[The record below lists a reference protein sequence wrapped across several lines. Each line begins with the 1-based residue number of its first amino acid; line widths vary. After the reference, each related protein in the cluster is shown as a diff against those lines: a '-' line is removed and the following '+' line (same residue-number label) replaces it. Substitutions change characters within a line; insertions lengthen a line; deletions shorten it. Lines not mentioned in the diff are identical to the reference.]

1 MKRSEFI
8 IVDVVQLTP
17 EFIESLLDRIDL
29 LESTVDSLETEINK
43 LKDEKTSPYLTR
55 QEAMDYVRISSRTTF
70 NKYIDLGLI
79 TIVGDRGN
87 RSLFLK
93 SDLDN
98 FIQGY
103 NYLKVA

>member
-1 MKRSEFI
+1 MKRSEFV

-43 LKDEKTSPYLTR
+43 LKDKKTSPYLTKK
-55 QEAMDYVRISSRTTF
+55 EAMVYVRISSRTTF
-70 NKYIDLGLI
+70 NKYIDLGLV
-79 TIVGDRGN
+79 TIFGDRGN
-87 RSLFLK
+87 RPLFLK

-103 NYLKVA
+103 NHLKVA